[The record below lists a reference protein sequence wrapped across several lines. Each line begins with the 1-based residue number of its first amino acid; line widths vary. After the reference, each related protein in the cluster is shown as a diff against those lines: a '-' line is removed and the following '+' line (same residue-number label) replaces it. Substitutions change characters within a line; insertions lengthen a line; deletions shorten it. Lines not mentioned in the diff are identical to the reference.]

1 MTVGYSYIGFAF
13 RFLAAA
19 IAVILICPDLYSA
32 ESGDSSGSTFV
43 YSPAT
48 GDIFRYGIET
58 ENDNADKNV
67 ANDYV
72 TEKTFDKRGY
82 YYTKAVK
89 SVESN
94 GDVIFEVKF
103 DSIAGQDGSP
113 DFVRKFSYHPGK
125 CFLNDPND
133 VDTSDYISYF
143 VLINEPF
150 NLRVS
155 RNGEVLEAY
164 GLHKILKNLLA
175 VFKDTLNESEKES
188 VRGSLGSEGLCEI
201 FQSEYLI
208 LPDYGID
215 GNAKDWVRK
224 MKTEVSYWETE
235 NTGIYKIT
243 ERTLSTIN
251 VDAKLKVKIPR
262 AKEVED
268 EGIKIT
274 LDDYSLGGDGNAV
287 IDIVRSCVK
296 QKDIRTKMM
305 IRMNLKAKDEEGY
318 TQQSIETG
326 IRVKLLN

>member
-1 MTVGYSYIGFAF
+1 MTVGCSYIGFAF

-19 IAVILICPDLYSA
+19 IAVILICPDLYSE
-32 ESGDSSGSTFV
+32 ESGDSTGSTFSV
-43 YSPAT
+43 RQPA
-48 GDIFRYGIET
+48 IFSDTALKPKMIMLI
-58 ENDNADKNV
+58 KMF

-89 SVESN
+89 SIESN

-201 FQSEYLI
+201 FQ
-208 LPDYGID
+208 
-215 GNAKDWVRK
+215 K
-224 MKTEVSYWETE
+224 
-235 NTGIYKIT
+235 
-243 ERTLSTIN
+243 
-251 VDAKLKVKIPR
+251 
-262 AKEVED
+262 
-268 EGIKIT
+268 
-274 LDDYSLGGDGNAV
+274 
-287 IDIVRSCVK
+287 
-296 QKDIRTKMM
+296 
-305 IRMNLKAKDEEGY
+305 
-318 TQQSIETG
+318 
-326 IRVKLLN
+326 